1 MDVLVRAQAIS
12 KSYGGV
18 RALDAVDFELA
29 PCEIH
34 ALIGENGAGKS
45 TLVKIITGA
54 VEADSGSLEIAGEP
68 VSDHTPARA
77 KELGVAA
84 IYQHPALFAE
94 LSVEENIALALDRTS
109 AFARVNWT
117 RRRRTAREL
126 LDRVGGEIAPQT
138 EAGVRTGPHRQLV
151 EIA

>member
-1 MDVLVRAQAIS
+1 MAHAPHCRHPDQRSENRMDRLVRAQAIS
-12 KSYGGV
+12 KTYGGV

-29 PCEIH
+29 PGEIH

-54 VEADSGSLEIAGEP
+54 VHTDSGSLEIARQSISE
-68 VSDHTPARA
+68 HTPARA

-94 LSVEENIALALDRTS
+94 LSVEENIALALERST
-109 AFARVNWT
+109 AFARINWAE
-117 RRRRTAREL
+117 RRR
-126 LDRVGGEIAPQT
+126 IATQI
-138 EAGVRTGPHRQLV
+138 L
-151 EIA
+151 